1 MISRLSLAA
10 GGVVGLIV
18 GLLLY
23 HLINVAVWRPAAV
36 TEGREI
42 ERAAILK
49 QAMKNIEQ
57 RGKTNAE
64 IRVLDTGALCRELG
78 GRWVPENKL
87 CE

>member
-1 MISRLSLAA
+1 MISRVSLAA
-10 GGVVGLIV
+10 GGILGLII

-23 HLINVAVWRPAAV
+23 HLINIAVWRPVAV
-36 TEGREI
+36 NEGREI
-42 ERAAILK
+42 ERGAILR

-78 GRWVPENKL
+78 GHWVPADNV